1 MLLQVHLHQAQLIAA
16 VAAAQE
22 IQKRAEIPA
31 QGAAVAAAKVT
42 LIHHQIQ
49 DLLRMT
55 ELTA

>member
-31 QGAAVAAAKVT
+31 QGAAVADPLLDNIMVMVVT
-42 LIHHQIQ
+42 
-49 DLLRMT
+49 
-55 ELTA
+55 EE

>member
-1 MLLQVHLHQAQLIAA
+1 